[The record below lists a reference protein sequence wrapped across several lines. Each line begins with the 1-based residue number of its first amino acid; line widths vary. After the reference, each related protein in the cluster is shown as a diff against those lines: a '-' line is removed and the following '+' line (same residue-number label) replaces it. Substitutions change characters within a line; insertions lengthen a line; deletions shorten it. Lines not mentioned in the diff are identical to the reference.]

1 MPGVSP
7 ALLNIA
13 ADTAATTASDVSKEF
28 FRAFEKTFSKR
39 RVLFAAQFG
48 ELLQF
53 RTLLDIETNRHFN
66 HDAHEQVATFAAVDM
81 NDAFAANF
89 KDLTALRASRNLQIR
104 FSFQR
109 RHGNFA

>member
-1 MPGVSP
+1 MAGVSP

-28 FRAFEKTFSKR
+28 LRAFEKAFSER

-53 RTLLDIETNRHFN
+53 RTLLGVETSRHFN
-66 HDAHEQVATFAAVDM
+66 HDAHEQVAAFSPVNMDYPLAAK
-81 NDAFAANF
+81 F
-89 KDLTALRASRNLQIR
+89 KHLAALRAGRN
-104 FSFQR
+104 F
-109 RHGNFA
+109 